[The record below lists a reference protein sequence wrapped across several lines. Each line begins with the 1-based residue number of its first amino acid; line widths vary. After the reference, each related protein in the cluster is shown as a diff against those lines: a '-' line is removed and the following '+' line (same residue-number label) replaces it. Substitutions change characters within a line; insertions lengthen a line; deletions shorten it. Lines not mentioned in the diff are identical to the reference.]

1 MMRTMR
7 LRCAPL
13 RAACN
18 IQTADFGSVVGYPE
32 VWMIDHAKLRGTVK
46 REQVGELTILKP
58 SLRLIPIGK

>member
-1 MMRTMR
+1 MMRAMP

-46 REQVGELTILKP
+46 REQVGN
-58 SLRLIPIGK
+58 